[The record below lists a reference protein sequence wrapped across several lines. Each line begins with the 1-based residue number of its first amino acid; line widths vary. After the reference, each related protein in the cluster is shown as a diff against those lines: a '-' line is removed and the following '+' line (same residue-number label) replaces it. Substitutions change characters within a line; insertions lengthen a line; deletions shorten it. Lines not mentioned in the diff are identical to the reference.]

1 MGATGPLKAFI
12 QEKGKPVTASVQG
25 SPAGHLAR
33 ELAAALEGRR
43 IDSQVFE
50 AQGIALVGI
59 WSVGLVV
66 WCEWSGG
73 EWRFRWS
80 LDDGSGTGR
89 RSYTVC
95 PCAALETAVRRIE
108 GLYRERYS
116 WMYGE
121 IRPEVRRPH
130 SGEDGQG

>member
-1 MGATGPLKAFI
+1 MTVSA
-12 QEKGKPVTASVQG
+12 QG

-33 ELAAALEGRR
+33 ELAAALEGRG

-66 WCEWSGG
+66 WCEPNG
-73 EWRFRWS
+73 EAWRSRWS

-89 RSYTVC
+89 RSYAVC
-95 PCAALETAVRRIE
+95 TCAAMETAVRRIE
-108 GLYRERYS
+108 GLYRERYRR
-116 WMYGE
+116 MYGE
-121 IRPEVRRPH
+121 AGPEVRRPH
-130 SGEDGQG
+130 SGEGGRG